1 MRNASPISPHQSGN
15 RYIGLTC
22 GFAAISALAA
32 LAPAAHAYEPST
44 HAIISRA
51 AALESRIYQ
60 LGTSVP
66 LFTELGFASP
76 QTQLFGVPASDTFGA
91 GAISGTTAVELIALG
106 AQNEDNLT
114 VSTRV
119 FNHFFDPQ
127 ANGNQGRPLTIGVAL
142 GRTSPDWALEDR
154 DPEVV
159 GGVGGSN
166 FFSYTDAVRL
176 LFFSQRGGSRSERNL
191 AMGQVLLRL
200 GHIIHHIQDMAQPQ
214 HTRNDAH
221 GPPQRAA
228 AFYERYTEKEINP
241 TLEAQ
246 ILRPFPLPKPSFDF
260 ARQFWTDHL
269 EAYRGMADFSSRNY
283 ISSGTNFRAGT
294 GFGIP
299 VLPALNFPKPDGVN
313 VPSGTNKTIQRIVV
327 DVRLLS
333 GRVVQMP
340 MEYIVGDVFDGGSNT
355 TPSVVFRDKLLASTS
370 LFDRVL
376 ESLLGTA
383 FRTQGVDE
391 NVFRSNY
398 SILLPRARSYS
409 AGLIDHFFRGVG
421 ALQVER
427 EGDRRFVVSSPRFA
441 LLGALYLFFE
451 DNAGLRTQVAIQS
464 VRSAPGSRFVFD
476 LQQPLPGAGR
486 LFAVFIGN
494 MDTVFPNRLPAL
506 QDPLFGEVATA
517 TTAVLAPPPPPGQ
530 RCFTNFMTENNSV
543 QIVNGTYETTTFVGK
558 TAGTI
563 IGSLT
568 TDTARFASLT
578 IWAEGG
584 TNSGVV
590 FSSNG
595 GNTIGAGLFPSFTFP
610 FDPARFGGADTLRI
624 RFQSFNGEPASFE
637 FRSSCPGRE
646 I

>member
-1 MRNASPISPHQSGN
+1 MKNASLIPPHQSGS
-15 RYIGLTC
+15 RGFGLAC
-22 GFAAISALAA
+22 GFAAILAFAA
-32 LAPAAHAYEPST
+32 LAPSAHAYEPST

-60 LGTSVP
+60 SGTSVP
-66 LFTELGFASP
+66 LLTELGFASP
-76 QTQLFGVPASDTFGA
+76 QTQLFAVPAIDTFGA
-91 GAISGTTAVELIALG
+91 GPIPGATAVDLIALG
-106 AQNEDNLT
+106 AQNEDNLS
-114 VSTRV
+114 VSMRV

-127 ANGNQGRPLTIGVAL
+127 ANGNQGRPLTIGGAR

-154 DPEVV
+154 DPEAVGTV
-159 GGVGGSN
+159 GGQN
-166 FFSYTDAVRL
+166 FFSYADAVKL
-176 LFFSQRGGSRSERNL
+176 LLDSQRGASRSQRNL

-221 GPPQRAA
+221 SPVQRAA

-246 ILRPFPLPKPSFDF
+246 ILLTNPLPKASFDF

-283 ISSGTNFRAGT
+283 ISSGTNFRSAT
-294 GFGIP
+294 GFTVT

-313 VPSGTNKTIQRIVV
+313 VPSGTNKTRRRIVV

-340 MEYIVGDVFDGGSNT
+340 MEYIVGDVFDGGSNA
-355 TPSVVFRDKLLASTS
+355 TPSIVFHDKLLASTS

-376 ESLLGTA
+376 ESLLGPG

-427 EGDRRFVVSSPRFA
+427 EGDNRFVVSSPRFA
-441 LLGALYLFFE
+441 LLGALRLYFE
-451 DNAGLRTQVAIQS
+451 DNAGVRTQVGVQS

-476 LQQPLPGAGR
+476 LQPPLPGAGR
-486 LFAVFIGN
+486 LFAVFSGN
-494 MDTVFPNRLPAL
+494 MDTVFPIRLPAL
-506 QDPLFGEVATA
+506 QDPFFGEVATA
-517 TTAVLAPPPPPGQ
+517 TTVVVPPTPPGQ

-558 TAGTI
+558 TAGII

-578 IWAEGG
+578 IRAEGG